1 MSCKFSPFSL
11 IAFLSKNR
19 GINILI
25 VIVYFSCVVLPHEW
39 FGNQI
44 LKLFENFSRQSYQ
57 MATLFIAL
65 LFITAYLFYLY
76 RLLRNN
82 YTFLAVSSLIILLTL
97 TALSYPLLIIHY
109 IEAIHYLQYA
119 ILAFLLFPLFRNY
132 YKLLFWGLV
141 FSFFDEGY
149 QYFYLNPDGTI
160 YFDFNDIILNQLGL
174 VYGLLP
180 IAIKGSVLLVK
191 RKLNSFFPELITI
204 GLIVIVII
212 VLCFID
218 LLSIY
223 PDDTIP
229 LNLVRELP
237 DSFWTEIKHLGVVN
251 YHIVLPVE
259 GVAVIAIIYIYFC
272 WVLTGISYSKWR
284 S

>member
-1 MSCKFSPFSL
+1 MNCKLSPFSL

-25 VIVYFSCVVLPHEW
+25 VVVYFSCVVLPHEW

-44 LKLFENFSRQSYQ
+44 VKLFENFSRQTYQ
-57 MATLFIAL
+57 MATLVVAL
-65 LFITAYLFYLY
+65 LFIAAYLFYLY

-82 YTFLAVSSLIILLTL
+82 YNFLTVSLLIVLLTL

-119 ILAFLLFPLFRNY
+119 VLAFLLFPLFRNY
-132 YKLLFWGLV
+132 YKLLFWGLM
-141 FSFFDEGY
+141 FSFADEGY
-149 QYFYLNPDGTI
+149 QYFYLNPDGTK

-180 IAIKGSVLLVK
+180 IAIKGSVLLV
-191 RKLNSFFPELITI
+191 RKKLRGFLPELITI

-212 VLCFID
+212 VFCFID

-229 LNLVRELP
+229 FNLVRELP
-237 DSFWTEIKHLGVVN
+237 GSFWTEIKHLGVN
-251 YHIVLPVE
+251 YHIVLPLE
-259 GVAVIAIIYIYFC
+259 GLIIITIFYFYFC
-272 WVLTGISYSKWR
+272 KSLTGIHQKPKNY
-284 S
+284 